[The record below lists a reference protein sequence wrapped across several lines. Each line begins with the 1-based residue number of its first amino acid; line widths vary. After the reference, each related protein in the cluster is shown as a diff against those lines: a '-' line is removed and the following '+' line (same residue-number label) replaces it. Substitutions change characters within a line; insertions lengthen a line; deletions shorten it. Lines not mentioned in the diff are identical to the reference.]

1 MTPPVTRLD
10 DTVLPLLRRGPLAV
24 VWEPAVFEVS
34 GPGAVTCVQGLLTND
49 VEKPGPGSLV
59 YGALLTPKGMIV
71 VDYWV
76 LRLGDRFLMLAE
88 PEGRE
93 ASLDLFRRQL
103 PPRLARVQDRTGAL
117 EAVRLYGDHAPHA
130 LRSVGLGDPP
140 GPGRAEEREGPPGRG
155 VFARP
160 QSAAPFQGLFVM
172 EAETR
177 ERLLAALAGHG
188 VTVASVEAAE
198 AARILAGWPRLG
210 REIRDRTLPQEVR
223 YDEIGGVSY
232 EKGCYVGQE
241 TVARLHFRG
250 HANRGLR
257 GLIWPDPAP
266 LEGESV
272 LAAGGKE
279 VGSVTSVLE
288 TRGRQLGIGM
298 LRREVAIGEAVTAA
312 GRPARVVPLPFPPEP
327 LVA

>member
-1 MTPPVTRLD
+1 MTPPVTRLED
-10 DTVLPLLRRGPLAV
+10 AVLPRLRRGPVAV
-24 VWEPAVFEVS
+24 AWEPAAFEVS
-34 GPGAVTCVQGLLTND
+34 GPGAVTCLQGLLTND

-76 LRLGDRFLMLAE
+76 LRLADRFLMLAE

-93 ASLDLFRRQL
+93 ASLRLFQRQL
-103 PPRLARVQDRTGAL
+103 PPRLARVQERTGTLGAI
-117 EAVRLYGDHAPHA
+117 RLYGDHAPQA
-130 LRSVGLGDPP
+130 LRPVGLGDPP
-140 GPGRAEEREGPPGRG
+140 GPGRAEEREGPLGRG

-160 QSAAPFQGLFVM
+160 QAAAPFQGLLVV
-172 EAETR
+172 ESETR
-177 ERLLAALAGHG
+177 ERLLAALAAHG
-188 VTVASVEAAE
+188 VPVASEAAAE

-210 REIRDRTLPQEVR
+210 REIQDRTLPQEVR

-257 GLIWPDPAP
+257 GLVWLDPAP

-272 LAAGGKE
+272 LAADGRE
-279 VGSVTSVLE
+279 VGRVTSVLE
-288 TRGRQLGIGM
+288 MRGRQLGIGM
-298 LRREVAIGEAVTAA
+298 LRREVTVGDAVSAA
-312 GRPARVVPLPFPPEP
+312 GRPARVAPLPFPPEP